1 MFRKFNASRTGRDT
15 ASRTRDMSSYS
26 VQCDRSG
33 FRASASD
40 CVLQWNGVYVLAKY
54 AENRNVQEF
63 IQVPKDD
70 IAVPI
75 ARPWDLDNEIDPTTL
90 PEDVPL

>member
-1 MFRKFNASRTGRDT
+1 MHKFRATRRGRDGY
-15 ASRTRDMSSYS
+15 SRKRDMSSYS

-33 FRASASD
+33 FRAQASD
-40 CVLQWNGVYVLAKY
+40 CVLQWNGVYVIAKY
-54 AENRNVQEF
+54 AEERNIQEF

-75 ARPWDLDNEIDPTTL
+75 ARPRDTSNEIDQSL
-90 PEDVPL
+90 PPDQVPL

>member
-1 MFRKFNASRTGRDT
+1 MHKFSATRQGRDGH
-15 ASRTRDMSSYS
+15 SRKRDMSSYS

-33 FRASASD
+33 FRAQASD
-40 CVLQWNGVYVLAKY
+40 CVLQWNGVYVIAKY
-54 AENRNVQEF
+54 AEDRNVQEF

-75 ARPWDLDNEIDPTTL
+75 ARPRDESNEIDQSL
-90 PEDVPL
+90 PPDQVPL

>member
-1 MFRKFNASRTGRDT
+1 MYRKFNKSRPGRDT
-15 ASRTRDMSSYS
+15 VSRKRDMSSYS

-40 CVLQWNGVYVLAKY
+40 CVLQWNGVYVIAKY
-54 AENRNVQEF
+54 AENRNAQEF

-75 ARPWDLDNEIDPTTL
+75 ARPWNLDNEIDQSIP